1 MLERRL
7 IEKITKLKVIKKKR
21 KEKKNIIYTIKMIII
36 KKKLKLF
43 HFDNYALTMTLLS
56 ITITKHQ
63 YY

>member
-1 MLERRL
+1 MFERRL
-7 IEKITKLKVIKKKR
+7 IEKITKLKVLKKKR

>member
-1 MLERRL
+1 MFERRL
-7 IEKITKLKVIKKKR
+7 IEKITKLKVLKKKR

-43 HFDNYALTMTLLS
+43 YFDNYALTMTLLS

>member
-1 MLERRL
+1 MFERRL
-7 IEKITKLKVIKKKR
+7 IEKITKLKVIKNKR

>member
-1 MLERRL
+1 MFERRL

-56 ITITKHQ
+56 ITIAKHQ

>member
-1 MLERRL
+1 MFERRL

>member
-1 MLERRL
+1 MFERRL

-21 KEKKNIIYTIKMIII
+21 KEKKNIIYTMKMIII

>member
-1 MLERRL
+1 MFERKL